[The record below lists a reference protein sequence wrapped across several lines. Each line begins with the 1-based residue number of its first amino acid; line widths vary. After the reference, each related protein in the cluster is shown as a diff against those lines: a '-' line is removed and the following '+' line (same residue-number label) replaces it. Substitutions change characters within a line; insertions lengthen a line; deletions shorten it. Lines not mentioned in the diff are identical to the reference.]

1 MGFVY
6 LALISVLGISATAA
20 VYWLV
25 SRVNA
30 HQLEQAVSRAAE
42 DAVHHVLERMT
53 LYQYG
58 LRGARGVIVTAGE
71 DGVSREIFHRYS
83 QGRDL
88 NREFFGAHGFGFV
101 RRVPEERESRFL
113 AAAQIDGAPGFHL
126 QQWQPHHGD
135 RYVVQYIEPLAP
147 NQSALGLD
155 LASEPVREAAA
166 VAAMRSG
173 EPRLTGPLS
182 LRQEP
187 SVVMGSLLFLL
198 PVYRSAEVPP
208 SPQLREAQTLGW
220 TYAPL
225 VMNEVL
231 KDLPIDPA
239 SQRLVLR
246 DISDDADAGSFFA
259 SSAQPLK
266 DTLSVRTREEQ
277 VFGRRWAFEFSVG
290 PGFVATLH
298 QTSLAWVLWVGG
310 LLTLL
315 LAVVGTIIALGVNR
329 QNRLRRDQTRLA
341 AIVESSTDGIIGK
354 TLEGRV
360 ISWNRGAEEIFGYSA
375 EQARGRLLLDL
386 IVPPELAQE
395 EQHILRQVRDGE
407 RVHSFDTQRLRQD
420 GSRVEVSVN
429 VSPILDERGQVIGAS
444 KTVRD
449 ITAQKAAEAR
459 ILELNAS
466 LEDQVAARTA
476 ELGQINLLLSSVLR
490 SASEVAII
498 ATDREGVIRVFNRG
512 AERLLGYPAEEL
524 VGLQT
529 PSVIHLADEVEQRG
543 LELSALYQ
551 RPIEGFRVFVQQS
564 ETEGAETREW
574 TMVRKDGSHFAASL
588 VVSALRDES
597 GQLTGYLGIAVDIT
611 ERKAAEQTLASA
623 RDQLLMAA
631 EVAKLGI
638 WSWNL
643 DDHSLD
649 WNERM
654 FELYEQPLE
663 LRGNGLNYEHWL
675 ARVHPDD
682 RELTHRKLEEAV
694 AGLGIYDPIFRVV
707 TPSGQV
713 RFIQS
718 GAYVERD
725 SDGQALR
732 VTGINLDI
740 TAQRE
745 LESRLLYAKEQADAA
760 SQAKSSFLANMSHE
774 IRTPM
779 NAVLGMLQLLQLAG
793 LEPRQQDY
801 ATKAQTAAKSLLG
814 LLNDI
819 LDYSKIEAGKLQ
831 LEEHAFDLDQLL
843 RDLAV
848 VLAGNQSLGDIELI
862 FDLDPQLPLNLV
874 GDSLRLQQ
882 VLINLAGNALKFTA
896 EGQVVVG
903 LKLLE
908 QREHS
913 VRLQVAVSDTG
924 IGISAEHLQVIFE
937 GFHQAEAST
946 TRRFGG
952 TGLGLAICR
961 HLVQLMGGQLQVS
974 SRLGAG
980 SCFSFELELGLDV
993 AVAAAT
999 LPLGGKV
1006 LRVLVV
1012 DDHPQALALNA
1023 RTLRSFG
1030 WLVEQAGDGAQALLA
1045 VESATARGE
1054 AFDLILLDWLMPGLD
1069 GLATAQLISD
1079 MQLKVPPTVVMLNH
1093 RDAGALVARLKAG
1106 KAPFAH
1112 YLNKPFTPGQL
1123 AQALLSES
1131 SARVEEAPPAT
1142 GVQRLMAL
1150 DGLRLLVVEDNALN
1164 RQIAREL
1171 LTLEGAQV
1179 QLAEGGLQGVQ
1190 MALEAQEPFSA
1201 VLMDIQMPDIDGY
1214 EATRRI
1220 RADARFARLPII
1232 AMTAN
1237 ASQSD
1242 RQSCLAAGMDDHVG
1256 KPINLAQLINSLL
1269 FWSAGSARQAPAAD
1283 EASDSALIET
1293 PAQTMERFG
1302 GNRELFNQVF
1312 QGSESVLGDLF
1323 ERLRQSLAQDNSK
1336 DACYLLHTLK
1346 GAAGNLGGQ
1355 SFAQRCGEREQALR
1369 NGAALQQTLTPGE
1382 LDELQQL
1389 LARTLAALQVA
1400 YGDPVVQLADDVQE
1414 RLDLPAFHR
1423 ALQEILPLLR
1433 QSNLQALNLTE
1444 TLAKKRL
1451 PGPTEDFDKFVF
1463 HVRNMEFPAALN
1475 VLERMLLNN

>member
-1 MGFVY
+1 MGLVY
-6 LALISVLGISATAA
+6 LALISVLGISTTAA

-25 SRVNA
+25 ARVNA
-30 HQLEQAVSRAAE
+30 HQLEQAVSRAAD
-42 DAVHHVLERMT
+42 DATRHVLERMT

-71 DGVSREIFHRYS
+71 DGVTRELFHRYS
-83 QGRDL
+83 QSRDL

-101 RRVPEERESRFL
+101 RRVPEARERAFL
-113 AAAQIDGAPGFHL
+113 AAAQLDGAPGFNL

-155 LASEPVREAAA
+155 LASEPVRRAAA
-166 VAAMRSG
+166 VAAMLSG

-187 SVVMGSLLFLL
+187 GVVMGSLLFLL

-208 SPQLREAQTLGW
+208 SPQQREAQTLGW

-225 VMNEVL
+225 VMHEVL
-231 KDLPIDPA
+231 KDLPVDPA

-246 DISDDADAGSFFA
+246 DISDSADASSFFA
-259 SSAQPLK
+259 SSAEPLK
-266 DTLSVRTREEQ
+266 NTLSVRTREEQ

-290 PGFVATLH
+290 PGFVEPLH
-298 QTSLAWVLWVGG
+298 QTSLAGVLWVGG

-315 LAVVGTIIALGVNR
+315 LAVVGSVIALGVNR
-329 QNRLRRDQTRLA
+329 QHRLRRDQTRLA

-354 TLEGRV
+354 TLEGR
-360 ISWNRGAEEIFGYSA
+360 ITSWNRGAEEMFGYSA
-375 EQARGRLLLDL
+375 DQALGRLLLDL

-395 EQHILRQVRDGE
+395 EQHILRKVRDGE
-407 RVHSFDTQRLRQD
+407 RVHSFDTQRLRRD

-476 ELGQINLLLSSVLR
+476 ELGQTNLLLSSVLR

-498 ATDREGVIRVFNRG
+498 ATDREGIIRVFNRG
-512 AERLLGYPAEEL
+512 AERLLGYLAEEL
-524 VGLQT
+524 VGLYT
-529 PSVIHLADEVEQRG
+529 PAVIHLPEEVRQRG
-543 LELSALYQ
+543 IELSAQHQ
-551 RPIEGFRVFVQQS
+551 RPIQGFRVFVEQS

-574 TMVRKDGSHFAASL
+574 TMVRKDGSHFAATL
-588 VVSALRDES
+588 VVTALRDDG

-611 ERKAAEQTLASA
+611 ERKAAEKTLAAA

-654 FELYEQPLE
+654 FELYEQPLA

-682 RELTHRKLEEAV
+682 QEMTQRKLEEAV
-694 AGLGIYDPIFRVV
+694 AGLGIYDPVFRVV
-707 TPSGQV
+707 TPGGQV

-718 GAYVERD
+718 GAYVERNV
-725 SDGQALR
+725 DGQALR

-760 SQAKSSFLANMSHE
+760 SEAKSSFLANMSHE

-779 NAVLGMLQLLQLAG
+779 NAVLGMLQLLQRAG
-793 LEPRQQDY
+793 LEPRQLDY

-848 VLAGNQSLGDIELI
+848 VLTGNQSVGDIELI

-896 EGQVVVG
+896 QGQVVVG

-908 QREHS
+908 LREHS
-913 VRLQVAVSDTG
+913 VRLLVAVSDSG

-961 HLVQLMGGQLQVS
+961 HLVRLMGGELQVRS
-974 SRLGAG
+974 QLDTG
-980 SCFSFELELGLDV
+980 SCFSFELELGLDGAHV
-993 AVAAAT
+993 VQA
-999 LPLGGKV
+999 LPMGGKV

-1012 DDHPQALALNA
+1012 DDHPQALALNV

-1030 WLVEQAGDGAQALLA
+1030 WTVEQAGSGAQALLA
-1045 VESATARGE
+1045 VDAAVARGE
-1054 AFDLILLDWLMPGLD
+1054 AFDLILLDWLMPDMD
-1069 GLATAQLISD
+1069 GLHAAQLIKD
-1079 MQLKVPPTVVMLNH
+1079 LGLETPPTVVMLSH
-1093 RDAGALVARLKAG
+1093 HDARALQARLDSAE
-1106 KAPFAH
+1106 APFAH
-1112 YLNKPFTPGQL
+1112 FLSKPFTPRQL
-1123 AQALLSES
+1123 AQLLLADDPVAIHS
-1131 SARVEEAPPAT
+1131 PPAT
-1142 GVQRLMAL
+1142 SPVRLMAL
-1150 DGLRLLVVEDNALN
+1150 SGLRLLVVEDNALN

-1179 QLAEGGLQGVQ
+1179 QLAEGGLQGVK
-1190 MALEAQEPFSA
+1190 MTLEAEEPFAA

-1237 ASQSD
+1237 ASQAD
-1242 RQSCLAAGMDDHVG
+1242 RQSCLKAGMDDHVG
-1256 KPINLAQLINSLL
+1256 KPINLPELINSLL
-1269 FWSAGSARQAPAAD
+1269 FWTSGAAPGMEVSGAPL
-1283 EASDSALIET
+1283 ESSLIEDPVRT
-1293 PAQTMERFG
+1293 LERFG
-1302 GNRELFNQVF
+1302 GNRDLLNQVLL
-1312 QGSESVLGDLF
+1312 GSESALGDLL
-1323 ERLRQSLAQDNSK
+1323 ERLRQSLADNQPEQ
-1336 DACYLLHTLK
+1336 ACYLLHTLK
-1346 GAAGNLGGQ
+1346 GAAGNLGG
-1355 SFAQRCGEREQALR
+1355 SAFALRCGELEQALR
-1369 NGAALQQTLTPGE
+1369 RAAPLQQILTPVE

-1389 LARTLAALQVA
+1389 LARTLAALQAA
-1400 YGDPVVQLADDVQE
+1400 YGDAGAQRVGDVQE
-1414 RLDLPAFHR
+1414 GLDPAAFHL

-1444 TLAKKRL
+1444 ALAKKRV
-1451 PGPTEDFDKFVF
+1451 PCPVEAFDKFVC
-1463 HVRNMEFPAALN
+1463 HVRNMEFAAALN
-1475 VLERMLLNN
+1475 ILERMLLNN